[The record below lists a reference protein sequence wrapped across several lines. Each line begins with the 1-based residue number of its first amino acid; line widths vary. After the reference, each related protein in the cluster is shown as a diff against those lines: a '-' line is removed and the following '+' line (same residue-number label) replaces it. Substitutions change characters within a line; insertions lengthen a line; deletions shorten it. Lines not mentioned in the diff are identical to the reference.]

1 MMISFWDFFIDPV
14 LRAPT
19 WGCILMCLA
28 SSLIGVLIFLRKR
41 SLLAETLSHATYPGA
56 VIGVSIFALLFP
68 FSEEWTFVAVLGGA
82 FGSSLL
88 GLKAVEWME
97 RKGKARTD
105 AALSFVLAV
114 FFGIGIVAASAM
126 QSSLPVWQKQ
136 VQMLLF
142 GQAATMTDIHIA
154 IYGIL
159 ALAVALFLCLAFR
172 PLQSTLFDRDFSI
185 GSGVPVQFLDRI
197 LFWLLLVSLIVGIRS
212 VGVVLMS
219 GMVIAPAVAA
229 RQYSDRLQIVF
240 ILAGLFGVLSGFLG
254 NYASVEGSLALSA
267 SGQKMTLP
275 TGPMIVL
282 FGTAFALFSLA
293 FAPKRGL
300 AFRIG
305 RILSFRF
312 RCLRENIL
320 KGIWKKGSLNFA
332 ELKES
337 HQISPLFLRYVL
349 LHLRREGWVR
359 ISRSS
364 KSSLKPSNER
374 RIELTRDGRQKA
386 ASIVRL
392 HRLWELYMTES
403 LGQEAEKVH
412 HTAEEMEHILT
423 PEIEERLT
431 RLLDNPKHDPHQ
443 QPIPEKYES
452 ILGN

>member
-28 SSLIGVLIFLRKR
+28 SSLMGVLIFLRKR

-56 VIGVSIFALLFP
+56 VIGVSVFALLFP
-68 FSEEWTFVAVLGGA
+68 LHEEWTFIAVLGGA
-82 FGSSLL
+82 FASSWL
-88 GLKAVEWME
+88 GLKAIEWME
-97 RKGKARTD
+97 EKGKVRTD
-105 AALSFVLAV
+105 AALCFVLAV
-114 FFGIGIVAASAM
+114 FFGVGIVAASAM
-126 QSSLPVWQKQ
+126 QSALPVWQKQ

-142 GQAATMTDIHIA
+142 GQAATMTDVHIA
-154 IYGIL
+154 IYGCL
-159 ALAVALFLCLAFR
+159 ALTAALFLFLTFR
-172 PLQSTLFDRDFSI
+172 PLQSSLFDRDFSI
-185 GSGVPVQFLDRI
+185 SAGIPVSILDRI
-197 LFWLLLVSLIVGIRS
+197 LFWLLLISLIVGIRS

-229 RQYSDRLQIVF
+229 RQFSNRLQTLF
-240 ILAGLFGVLSGFLG
+240 GLAALFGVLSGFLG
-254 NYASVEGSLALSA
+254 NYLSVMGSLAFSQQ
-267 SGQKMTLP
+267 GQKMTLP

-282 FGTAFALFSLA
+282 VGTIFALLSLM

-305 RILSFRF
+305 RILAFRL

-320 KGIWKKGSLNFA
+320 KGIWKKESLSFDQ
-332 ELKES
+332 LKEA

-349 LHLRREGWVR
+349 FRMKREGWL
-359 ISRSS
+359 SR
-364 KSSLKPSNER
+364 KEKR
-374 RIELTRDGRQKA
+374 FGLTFDGRQKA

-392 HRLWELYMTES
+392 HRLWELYLAES
-403 LGQEAEKVH
+403 LGQQVENVH
-412 HTAEEMEHILT
+412 RTAEEMEHILT

-431 RLLDNPKHDPHQ
+431 RLLANPTHDPHH
-443 QPIPEKYES
+443 QPIPEKHES